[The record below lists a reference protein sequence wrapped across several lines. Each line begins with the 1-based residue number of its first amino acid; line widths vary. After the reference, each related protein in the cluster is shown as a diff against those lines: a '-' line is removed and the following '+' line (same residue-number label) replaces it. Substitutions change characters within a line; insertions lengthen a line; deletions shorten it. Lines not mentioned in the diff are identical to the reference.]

1 MTAHRRLAILLLSV
15 CVAPIVTA
23 AQETTRRPALTAAMV
38 ANTLEDRGSI
48 MMPGIVFDSG
58 KASFTR
64 ESFPNLDIVGDV
76 LKNNPAL
83 ALEIQAYTDNIGSRP
98 ANVELSKSRANAVRN
113 YLIKTHGIA
122 PDRLVATGLA
132 DANPIGDNS
141 TARGRSQNRRIELVR
156 MDMKKPPP
164 TPSAQS
170 TIAAEWTGRVTT
182 GMMAIGG
189 ESTGIMLANGR
200 ESFELQPA
208 NDAIRQQLQNLNGKS
223 ATVRGRLDIRQGVE
237 VRERRI
243 ITVTEVIAR

>member
-1 MTAHRRLAILLLSV
+1 
-15 CVAPIVTA
+15 
-23 AQETTRRPALTAAMV
+23 
-38 ANTLEDRGSI
+38 
-48 MMPGIVFDSG
+48 
-58 KASFTR
+58 
-64 ESFPNLDIVGDV
+64 
-76 LKNNPAL
+76 
-83 ALEIQAYTDNIGSRP
+83 
-98 ANVELSKSRANAVRN
+98 
-113 YLIKTHGIA
+113 
-122 PDRLVATGLA
+122 
-132 DANPIGDNS
+132 
-141 TARGRSQNRRIELVR
+141 